1 MFDVAELAGV
11 SHQTVSRVLRGH
23 PNVRESTRAK
33 VRTAI
38 AELGYRPNSAARALV
53 TGRDQVLGVVAPRS
67 TLFGPVSQLAALE
80 EHAATAGFAV
90 SVGRVHELDEASITR
105 AVNGQLERRVAGL
118 VIIAPVASAS
128 SALDRLPGD
137 IPIVAIDAD
146 PTRPEATVTVD
157 QAAGARLATRHLLE
171 CGHSTVWHVAGPP
184 DWFDAAAR
192 RAGWEEELREV
203 GAEVPPVLQADWSP
217 ASGFRSGEILARIPE
232 VTAVFAA
239 NDSLALGILR
249 ALSEH
254 GRRVPEDVAVVGFD
268 DIPEAAFMIP
278 PLTTIKQDFQ
288 QVGHTAVEQVLAQL
302 RGEEPS
308 RTPPIAPELVVR
320 ASSRAGGASDSRR

>member
-1 MFDVAELAGV
+1 MFDVAKLAGV

-23 PNVRESTRAK
+23 PNVRESTRSK

-53 TGRDQVLGVVAPRS
+53 IGRDQVLGVVAPRS

-90 SVGRVHELDEASITR
+90 SVARVHELDVASIAG
-105 AVNGQLERRVAGL
+105 AVNQHLARRVAGL
-118 VIIAPVASAS
+118 VIIAPVAAVS
-128 SALDRLPGD
+128 SALEGLPSD
-137 IPIVAIDAD
+137 IPVVAIDAD
-146 PTRPEATVTVD
+146 PTRPEAMVTVD

-171 CGHSTVWHVAGPP
+171 RGHSTVWHVAGPP

-192 RAGWEEELREV
+192 RSGWERELREA
-203 GAEVPPVLQADWSP
+203 GAEVPPILQADWSP
-217 ASGFRSGEILARIPE
+217 ASGFRAGEILARIPE
-232 VTAVFAA
+232 ATAIFAA

-254 GRRVPEDVAVVGFD
+254 GRRIPEDVAVVGFD

-278 PLTTIKQDFQ
+278 PLTTIRQDFQ
-288 QVGHTAVEQVLAQL
+288 QVGQTAVEQVLAQL
-302 RGEEPS
+302 RGEEPH
-308 RTPPIAPELVVR
+308 RPTRIPPEIVVR
-320 ASSRAGGASDSRR
+320 ASSGAGTPFDSMP